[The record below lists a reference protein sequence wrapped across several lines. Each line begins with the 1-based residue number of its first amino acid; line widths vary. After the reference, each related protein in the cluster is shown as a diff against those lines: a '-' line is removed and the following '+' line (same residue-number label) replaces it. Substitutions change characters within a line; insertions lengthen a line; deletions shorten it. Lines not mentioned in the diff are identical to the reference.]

1 MEAISLF
8 EPDVLR
14 LIKGNR
20 ELLCRNSHDDSN
32 KTAIET
38 FEKDVMNVSS
48 NYELLTY
55 LFPIL
60 QNNKFGYYSDVQN
73 NSQRKINGRIC
84 NKEYFDFYFNGI
96 LNDGFV
102 SKVEL
107 KNFVKM
113 NNREERIHYLK
124 SLNNRSFSDF

>member
-55 LFPIL
+55 LFLFCKIINLDIIL
-60 QNNKFGYYSDVQN
+60 MF
-73 NSQRKINGRIC
+73 KIIV
-84 NKEYFDFYFNGI
+84 KE
-96 LNDGFV
+96 
-102 SKVEL
+102 K
-107 KNFVKM
+107 
-113 NNREERIHYLK
+113 
-124 SLNNRSFSDF
+124 